1 MKNFIHNL
9 EYFMVPG
16 ALYLLW
22 YCQSDEEVLNIIS
35 SPSGQTS
42 IFQFVEREHIALKMQ
57 MNKITLALGNIAAL
71 YQATAKKLSEVLLRQ
86 FAFNS
91 NTN

>member
-1 MKNFIHNL
+1 
-9 EYFMVPG
+9 
-16 ALYLLW
+16 
-22 YCQSDEEVLNIIS
+22 
-35 SPSGQTS
+35 
-42 IFQFVEREHIALKMQ
+42 

-91 NTN
+91 NTY